1 MEGGRRWQIS
11 LADNHGGIKVAPT
24 NVEGP
29 YESMVVL
36 RPVELHFAVLGK
48 LFLLKPAP
56 TYPQVVVRF
65 STASES

>member
-1 MEGGRRWQIS
+1 MDGGRRWQIS

-29 YESMVVL
+29 CK
-36 RPVELHFAVLGK
+36 RPAELHFAVLVK

-56 TYPQVVVRF
+56 TYPQVVVRL